1 MATTLTPPKPRRAV
15 GRPKP
20 TSGGGGIFRPVDGG
34 RGWGGWG
41 DGSGRDP
48 DSAVQRYKLGV
59 WIGIGGIVMLFAAF
73 TSAMVVRSG
82 LSEDWRAIE
91 LPHVLWFSTAVLLL
105 SSFSIEK
112 ACRAM
117 RRQENAELQRWMTL
131 TAGLGALFLA
141 SQLVAWQQLAS
152 HGVFVATNPSSSFFY
167 LLTAAHGLHLFGGL
181 LTLSYVTVRVWRS
194 SLWPTRAAA
203 VEAATLYWHF
213 MDGLWVY
220 LLVLMTVWR

>member
-1 MATTLTPPKPRRAV
+1 MATTLTPPKPRRTAE
-15 GRPKP
+15 RLRP
-20 TSGGGGIFRPVDGG
+20 TSGGGGIFRPLDGG
-34 RGWGGWG
+34 RHG
-41 DGSGRDP
+41 DGGGDGWGRDP
-48 DSAVQRYKLGV
+48 DSAIQRYKLGV

-91 LPHVLWFSTAVLLL
+91 LPHVLWLSTAVLLI

-112 ACRAM
+112 ARRAM
-117 RRQENAELQRWMTL
+117 RRDDNAALQRWMTV

-152 HGVFVATNPSSSFFY
+152 HGVFVSTNPSSSFFY
-167 LLTAAHGLHLFGGL
+167 LLTAAHGLHLLGGL
-181 LTLSYVTVRVWRS
+181 LTLSYVTLRVWRS
-194 SLWPTRAAA
+194 SPWATRAAA

-220 LLVLMTVWR
+220 LLVLLTVWR